1 MNNSIKEILS
11 LAREHHQTGNLE
23 QAEII
28 YRKILKVNPNNIY
41 VLSNLAN
48 LFHSTG
54 KLDEAIA
61 CYQKAIELDPE
72 FAGFYNNMGNILR
85 RREKYDE
92 AIGYYQ
98 KAIELA
104 PNSAGSYYNLGQAFR
119 DRGLLEEAVNAYQK
133 NLQLD
138 PDNAN
143 AYYNLGNIFR
153 HQENSEKAIMCYKK
167 ALQIKPDFADAYIN
181 LGSTLQDIGEIAESI
196 VCFRKA
202 LMLNPACAN
211 AYNNIA
217 DALKDY
223 GKPDEAELYFR
234 RAVEIEE
241 NNYGYY
247 QNLIFTMNYNP
258 HNDAQTIF
266 SEHLQFANRF
276 EKPLLSNIIKH
287 TNDRKPQRRLR
298 IGYVSPDFKRHSVAY
313 FIEPVLSAHN
323 REQFEVFCYS
333 LISTEDEVTKRLR
346 GYADHWR
353 NLSGISDEKAAE
365 LIRNDS
371 IDILIDLAGH
381 TRNNRILLFA
391 LKPAP
396 VQVNWIGYPATTGF
410 STMDY
415 KIVDNYT
422 DPPGMTEQFYSEK
435 LIRMPESFLCYCP
448 DSESPDVSNLPAF
461 SSGYITFGSFNTF
474 AKISPGVIS
483 LWSKILGTLQNARLV
498 IKSFSFTSKGT
509 REQVIDMFKQEGI
522 ASKRIELLSWDPL
535 HGKHIEKYNQIDIAL
550 DTFPYNGTT
559 TTCEALWMGVPVIVL
574 SGNTHASRV
583 GVSLLSNIGLPE
595 LVAGTPDEY
604 VSIAV
609 NLANDINRLQS
620 LKVRLRDI
628 MLHSPLT
635 DSKRFI
641 VNLERCYQAIWE
653 NWCKYG

>member
-1 MNNSIKEILS
+1 MDSSIKEILS
-11 LAREHHQTGNLE
+11 LAKEYHQTGDLK

-28 YRKILKVNPNNIY
+28 YRKILKVQPNNIY

-54 KLDEAIA
+54 KLDEAIV
-61 CYQKAIELDPE
+61 CYQKSIELDPK

-85 RREKYDE
+85 RKEQYDE
-92 AIGYYQ
+92 AIKYYQ

-104 PNSAGSYYNLGQAFR
+104 PNSAGLYYNLGQTFR
-119 DRGLLEEAVNAYQK
+119 DRELPEEAINAYQK
-133 NLQLD
+133 TLQLD
-138 PDNAN
+138 PDNTN

-153 HQENSEKAIMCYKK
+153 NQENPEKAITCYQK
-167 ALQIKPDFADAYIN
+167 ALQINPEFADAYIN
-181 LGSTLQDIGEIAESI
+181 LGSTLQDIGLIAESI
-196 VCFRKA
+196 VCFKKA
-202 LMLNPACAN
+202 LAINPVCAN
-211 AYNNIA
+211 AYNNLG
-217 DALKDY
+217 DALNEN
-223 GKPDEAELYFR
+223 GKSDEAELYFR
-234 RAVEIEE
+234 RAIEIEE
-241 NNYGYY
+241 NNFGYY

-353 NLSGISDEKAAE
+353 NLSGISDEKAAD

-448 DSESPDVSNLPAF
+448 DSESPNVSNLPAF

-474 AKISPGVIS
+474 AKMSRGVIS
-483 LWSKILGTLQNARLV
+483 LWSKILVTLRNARLV
-498 IKSFSFTSKGT
+498 IKSFSFASKGT

-522 ASKRIELLSWDPL
+522 ASNRIELLSWDPL

-583 GVSLLSNIGLPE
+583 GVSLLSNIGLTE
-595 LVAGTPDEY
+595 LVAETPEEY
-604 VSIAV
+604 ISIAV
-609 NLANDINRLQS
+609 NLANDIERVQS
-620 LKVRLRDI
+620 LRKYLRDR
-628 MLHSPLT
+628 MLHSSLI
-635 DSKRFI
+635 DARRFT
-641 VNLERCYQAIWE
+641 VNLESAFRTIWK
-653 NWCKYG
+653 NWCRV